1 MIPLAQRKCTA
12 MAITNEPGGGMAE
25 DCANCGVETLH
36 EVSVQIRT
44 ESRKTENA
52 QFSREPYRVRECQR
66 CGHRDS
72 QRMND
77 A

>member
-1 MIPLAQRKCTA
+1 
-12 MAITNEPGGGMAE
+12 MATTNDSFNGMTEHCDACE
-25 DCANCGVETLH
+25 LETLH

-44 ESRKTENA
+44 KSLKKENA

-66 CGHRDS
+66 CGNRSS
-72 QRMND
+72 QRMNN

>member
-1 MIPLAQRKCTA
+1 
-12 MAITNEPGGGMAE
+12 MATTDDSFNGMTE
-25 DCANCGVETLH
+25 YCECCDLETLH

-44 ESRKTENA
+44 ESVKEENA

-66 CGHRDS
+66 CGDRSS
-72 QRMND
+72 QRMNN